1 MLAVTLLP
9 AACKTHRHHPARLAE
24 AADSELF
31 VPQTGGSRRALL
43 SADGSSYDHRTRCST
58 PSSAAQTRQWPLPAP
73 SKASAHLWSRR
84 LNAFVTSIVC
94 ASWRALGNDPKRTL
108 LLNRY
113 AALPT
118 INSLQNCV
126 AGAIFY
132 GARRESKG
140 HLAAMLAA
148 DVVGYGRAKKRENL
162 RC

>member
-113 AALPT
+113 AAPDHKLASKLRGRS
-118 INSLQNCV
+118 NFLWRE
-126 AGAIFY
+126 
-132 GARRESKG
+132 ARVERPPGG
-140 HLAAMLAA
+140 HAR
-148 DVVGYGRAKKRENL
+148 GGRRRL
-162 RC
+162 RPC